1 LNSFYLFHLRPQFFS
16 SYDSIIIVKVEI
28 FLKELFTRCFLFV
41 VNASYLNVILHL
53 RNKMKKKILF
63 LIYIFI
69 CVMFLFA
76 ERKTLQ
82 ESLPSLSIEKQSEI
96 LSGKTLQIST
106 SDGDLILPFFVPDSN
121 GYNNVNKAF
130 NDLNSFFIS
139 SVKLFPY
146 PENWKDKSEYEVQL
160 SLFNTL
166 RQISSQKGI
175 KYISRRAGNKEK
187 DLFSE
192 SYYLSDPN
200 DMNSKILDPVSNKLY
215 KNVVSY
221 VYQKDSAF
229 NSNVYIHSYENSISE
244 ILLKITNFTDMKYL
258 IFTGIEK
265 GKLNMFFDV
274 QQIEEGILFTTMTS
288 IQDRKPK
295 MKILFYTVDL
305 NSSFS
310 RRMEAL
316 QSWFEQR
323 LKLS

>member
-1 LNSFYLFHLRPQFFS
+1 
-16 SYDSIIIVKVEI
+16 
-28 FLKELFTRCFLFV
+28 
-41 VNASYLNVILHL
+41 
-53 RNKMKKKILF
+53 MKKKILF

-69 CVMFLFA
+69 CVMSLFA

-200 DMNSKILDPVSNKLY
+200 DMNSKILDPVSNKLN